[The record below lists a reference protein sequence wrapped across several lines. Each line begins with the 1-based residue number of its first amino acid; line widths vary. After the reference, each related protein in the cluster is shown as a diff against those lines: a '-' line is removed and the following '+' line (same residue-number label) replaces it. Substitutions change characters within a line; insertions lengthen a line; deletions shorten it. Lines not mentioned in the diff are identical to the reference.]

1 MPCIKII
8 DSVKIY
14 VYSRDHN
21 PPHFHAMYAE
31 FEELI
36 EIKSLET
43 YTGSIPKKQR
53 KKVIDWASA
62 KQDYLMKLFKNSLM
76 SLMKANFSL
85 LCVKN

>member
-14 VYSRDHN
+14 MYSRDHN
-21 PPHFHAMYAE
+21 PPHFHVMYAE

-43 YTGSIPKKQR
+43 YTGSISKKQR

-62 KQDYLMKLFKNSLM
+62 KQDYLMKKWLEFNP
-76 SLMKANFSL
+76 NR
-85 LCVKN
+85 